1 MIRILLNM
9 LNIDKNKKNEIALVF
24 IILLSS
30 ANIFGNDLDRI
41 INLNTKWKFAIG
53 DYQKWASP
61 TLNDDD
67 WETISV
73 PSEWENQ
80 GFPGYDG
87 YAWYRTEFTLDAIYE
102 NDNIYLNLGYID
114 DVDEVY
120 INGIL
125 VGFSGAFPPN
135 YWTAY
140 NAKRLY
146 NIPREIIKF
155 DKSNTI
161 AVRVYDAQLG
171 GGIVSGD
178 IGIYVNQNII
188 APELD
193 LSGIWDFKIGDNLDW
208 SKEQLDTD
216 DWMNTMVPGFWR
228 YIGYAEYDGFAWY
241 RKKFYFNMDQ
251 YQNYVLVL
259 GKIDDLD
266 EVYINGTL
274 VGSTG
279 DLDSKH
285 IEGTEYNKF
294 RVYYLIDFN
303 LKENENNVIAVRVY
317 DGRKDGGIYEGPIGI
332 MKRKTFQKYM
342 EQKNTQHKRKNKSIW
357 DVIFN

>member
-9 LNIDKNKKNEIALVF
+9 LIIDKNKKNEIVLVF

-125 VGFSGAFPPN
+125 VGFSGSFPPN
-135 YWTAY
+135 
-140 NAKRLY
+140 
-146 NIPREIIKF
+146 
-155 DKSNTI
+155 
-161 AVRVYDAQLG
+161 
-171 GGIVSGD
+171 
-178 IGIYVNQNII
+178 
-188 APELD
+188 
-193 LSGIWDFKIGDNLDW
+193 
-208 SKEQLDTD
+208 
-216 DWMNTMVPGFWR
+216 
-228 YIGYAEYDGFAWY
+228 
-241 RKKFYFNMDQ
+241 
-251 YQNYVLVL
+251 
-259 GKIDDLD
+259 
-266 EVYINGTL
+266 
-274 VGSTG
+274 
-279 DLDSKH
+279 
-285 IEGTEYNKF
+285 
-294 RVYYLIDFN
+294 
-303 LKENENNVIAVRVY
+303 
-317 DGRKDGGIYEGPIGI
+317 
-332 MKRKTFQKYM
+332 
-342 EQKNTQHKRKNKSIW
+342 
-357 DVIFN
+357 

>member
-1 MIRILLNM
+1 MNSS
-9 LNIDKNKKNEIALVF
+9 NENKKNEIILIF
-24 IILLSS
+24 ILLFGS
-30 ANIFGNDLDRI
+30 ANLFGNDLERVV
-41 INLNTKWKFAIG
+41 NLNTNWKFAIG

-61 TLNDDD
+61 TFNDYD

-80 GFPGYDG
+80 GFQGYDG
-87 YAWYRTEFTLDAIYE
+87 YAWYRKEFTLDAIYDK
-102 NDNIYLNLGYID
+102 DNIYLDLGYID

-120 INGIL
+120 VNGTL

-146 NIPREIIKF
+146 NVPREIINF
-155 DKSNTI
+155 DKNNVI

-178 IGIYVNQNII
+178 IGIYVNQSNIAI
-188 APELD
+188 EFD
-193 LSGIWDFKIGDNLDW
+193 LSGVWDFKIGDNSDW
-208 SKEQLDTD
+208 SQEILNTD
-216 DWMNTMVPGFWR
+216 DWIKTMVPGFWR
-228 YIGYAEYDGFAWY
+228 HIGYAEYNGFAWY

-251 YQNYVLVL
+251 YQNYVLIL

-266 EVYINGTL
+266 EVYINGIL

-279 DLDSKH
+279 DIANKN
-285 IEGTEYNKF
+285 IEGTEYNEY
-294 RVYYLIDFN
+294 RVYTLNDFN

-317 DGRKDGGIYEGPIGI
+317 DGRKDGGIYQGPIGI
-332 MKRKTFQKYM
+332 MKKSTSQKFW
-342 EQKNTQHKRKNKSIW
+342 EQKFNSYKKRPESIW
-357 DVIFN
+357 DVIFNLLE